1 MTTMAERSSKTSS
14 RDGRAREAAPLLLA
28 LKLLFLFTAPRKAR
42 WSS

>member
-1 MTTMAERSSKTSS
+1 MAARHPKTRS
-14 RDGRAREAAPLLLA
+14 RDGRPREASPLILA

>member
-1 MTTMAERSSKTSS
+1 MAARSSKASS
-14 RDGRAREAAPLLLA
+14 RGGRTRAAAPLLLA